1 MKNVKSRSLV
11 FIEWEPGT
19 DFHWYLIENKKT
31 KIVFYIYTSIS
42 EHIPVRFSVLKEQ
55 KCLQPSRRQDWLWLT
70 RDKVTY
76 KLDHI
81 LLQDLSW
88 YEDRQSAQ
96 IYCHQQAGRL
106 SPLIA
111 DGKYRNTSSGRKT
124 WRTLINSA
132 ASLQRHCNTEGFNA
146 MFKNWASKASMIYL
160 ASRYYSFY
168 LPHLTRLRERSFEW
182 DSSRFPRKNFPK
194 LDWTFILFV
203 PFQLPVTGKKKIKGP
218 ILQKKKICN
227 KWRNCLCKPYFP
239 SLKWLED
246 FTLPNW
252 RKFKS
257 EPNYRQ
263 WAPSFVAY

>member
-1 MKNVKSRSLV
+1 MKIDNQPRFIVINKQVDSL
-11 FIEWEPGT
+11 
-19 DFHWYLIENKKT
+19 H
-31 KIVFYIYTSIS
+31 S
-42 EHIPVRFSVLKEQ
+42 
-55 KCLQPSRRQDWLWLT
+55 
-70 RDKVTY
+70 
-76 KLDHI
+76 
-81 LLQDLSW
+81 
-88 YEDRQSAQ
+88 
-96 IYCHQQAGRL
+96 
-106 SPLIA
+106 LIA

-124 WRTLINSA
+124 WRTLIDSA

-168 LPHLTRLRERSFEW
+168 LPYLTRLRERSFEW

-194 LDWTFILFV
+194 LDGTFILFV
-203 PFQLPVTGKKKIKGP
+203 SFQLPVTGKTIKGP
-218 ILQKKKICN
+218 IMQKTKICN